1 MPHKRNLAEQK
12 LLEPEDTMADS
23 TVSEVTAANT
33 PGGSPMNRLDH
44 RIICRTILRVFL
56 PLLMPAIAM
65 AWFLAFGAGELFAAG
80 GDIIWQQQ
88 DSQAGKQEARHSVVD
103 STGSVIVTG
112 YRNLNGDTDNDFWTV
127 KFKADGSGVA
137 WRAHFDK
144 IGGNDQANAIAVDKD
159 DNIIVTGRV
168 LDGTTGTNNNMHTI
182 KYNGANGTV
191 IWQHTYDGTASG
203 MDSGMAVTTD
213 ENRDVFVAG
222 YTQNSQGNLD
232 YIILRY
238 PKDGKIDNTNTPNW
252 TATYG
257 HPSGDDIAES
267 ITAANGKV
275 AVTGRSW
282 NGTDYD
288 ILTIRY
294 DIAAETSWQKRYA
307 TTAQSGSK
315 DDRGIEVRFD
325 TFGNVIVT
333 GITANDLDKDIYT
346 AKYSVDNGDVIWE
359 HIFNG
364 AFDDEPTG
372 LAVDGSGAV
381 YITGYTWTLNAKHD
395 FYTAKYTDPADP
407 LVKAP
412 VVVWEKNFNS
422 YNGNDDIASATGIVV
437 DETGDLFVTGYTI
450 SNNNNDSYQTVKYR
464 KSDGQELWQV
474 GLDVSSGRNDR
485 TIGIGL
491 DLDGK
496 VLVAGWT
503 DSAVTGFDYHV
514 VKYDPDLINP
524 PTNLT
529 TTLNS
534 NSSVTLNWNYLHS
547 VETGFIIQRCSGWG
561 CTDFTDLPI
570 DPLPVGSTTYTDTT
584 ITADVFYYYRVRAFN
599 ATNSSHF
606 SNTARALAQYI
617 NFITTT
623 SPYVFDSSYN
633 GDDFAKVI
641 AVGPDNKPVVTGYS
655 DSKEMIEGI
664 PGSGGGLDYLTMKF
678 DRSLSQLWN
687 SRYDSA
693 QNGLD
698 VPTCLFINSNNDVL
712 VSGHSE
718 LFYAQSGGN
727 INSIFTIKYPST
739 GESFTWEDQFNG
751 PGGIDDRATAISSS
765 ADANNNIAVVGYGKN
780 AQNNQDIYLI
790 KYLANGTRAWIP
802 VIIDKLGDDIP
813 SAVVFDKNGDIFI
826 TGTSHNGSNLDIY
839 TAKYN
844 GATGA
849 LIWEDLYNGGYGD
862 DQGLALAIDP
872 VGNPYVTGFV
882 TTASNGRDFYTIKY
896 DGANV
901 ASKRRLWGN
910 PYDGPA
916 HGNDWAAAISV
927 DPIDGSTV
935 TVAGTRST
943 RNNDH
948 DFHVIRYNANG
959 DEDWS
964 KTILRPDTDEELKS
978 MSADLS
984 GNIFVAGSTTDWTN
998 TSALAFRIKNDG
1010 TILEGTAVPSIE
1022 EWTTEPNSEGYM
1034 AEASSV
1040 AVNRLGEAF
1049 MAGYSENESLNA
1061 DYLVFK
1067 MSGDTLQPPYP
1078 VTTSTSSSSVTLNWS
1093 DNSLVKDGYRIYR
1106 KAEAC
1111 SASTL
1116 SFSLLATPAANQVTY
1131 TDSTVTPANSYCYRV
1146 TAYAGETET
1155 KYVQASTQPLTP
1167 APLTLTAVSANQIN
1181 LAWTNVAGETSY
1193 TIERKVSTA
1202 GSWAILTT
1210 KAADV
1215 TTHNDTGLTAG
1226 TVYYYRI
1233 KASNTIGDSQ
1243 YSEQSLPA
1251 APVLS
1256 APVVASS
1263 SQINLA
1269 WTDLETETVYI
1280 LERKTGAGGSW
1291 GQVGSNLAQN
1301 SIVYN
1306 DTGLYSGT
1314 LFYYRLKGRNASG
1327 DSAYSAEV
1335 SATTMLQA
1343 PTFNSAAG
1351 TNTTT
1356 VALGWS
1362 DTNNA
1367 PNGNENG
1374 YQASYAACTN
1384 TDPVSCADVNNG
1396 ANWGG
1401 WTNVTAFA
1409 ANSITGNVTSL
1420 IAGRTYKFRLQG
1432 VHTTQSA
1439 NSAYSSPD
1447 RTATT
1452 FIPTPAAPT
1461 TSNITNNS
1469 VTLTWTD
1476 ILGETNYDIIKDGV
1490 RMNLAL
1496 AKDTITYTVTGL
1508 SPATSYN
1515 FQVYAYNS
1523 LSNSTSTVTPA
1534 TTTVNPTSLLSVV
1547 PQSATAIL
1555 LTWADAAGES
1565 GYEIQRRTLSNQEEN
1580 PASPPTGWTAWTT
1593 LTTSPMPLLADT
1605 VTYLN
1610 DTPALT
1616 AGNTYQYR
1624 VRYKIGTSTYSAYS
1638 NEIYATT
1645 TPRTPATMTV
1655 AAGVISW
1662 ENVPGEAGYY
1672 LYQKQLTGADCTTED
1687 WSAVTPTTLSA
1698 ITYSSTPSGLASGVT
1713 YCFQVKAFNTT
1724 GISAPRVITYLQAPT
1739 SITAS
1744 GATQTTVN
1752 VSWPAVTSATS
1763 YTLQWSTSTAFT
1775 SPGSYSGNVT
1785 SRTVTG
1791 LMSGTTYYFRV
1802 QAVWG
1807 SGNSFWTGSN
1817 PSALTIPM
1825 PPSTPIATP
1834 ASTTSV
1840 ALSWAASTGATG
1852 YRYQYKPRVAASCSA
1867 EDWTG
1872 ITENTQAG
1880 VSATV
1885 GSLTTGS
1892 AYCFRVRSYNGSGD
1906 SAYSTTPAT
1915 QTTLLAT
1922 PTLNPLSSITA
1933 SNICLTWNNV
1943 AANEGYRVERSLDN
1957 TTWPTNFSTLKDVTS
1972 YCDTSVL
1979 AGTVYYYRVSPK
1991 NIVNGYST
1999 ASNVQSTT
2007 TTPAAP
2013 ATITAAAISNTL
2025 VELAWSSSQSATKYR
2040 LERKEGSGS
2049 WEMLIE
2055 QSGLTYQN
2063 TGLKAGTTYAYRV
2076 MAWNSSGLY
2085 STPSNEATVTTLTL
2099 GSVAITALTPA
2110 NPTSVTIEWSY
2121 DGSVCIPSGCTLPA
2135 GYEIEMKLASGR
2147 WSNIATIA
2155 KGDVTSYTDSCGL
2168 RPGKTYY
2175 YRVRSYRGTE
2185 RSPYSSEQ
2193 SVTTQPYAKATC
2205 SYGPNENH
2213 TPVISSTPPT
2223 SAQQGVLYNYQMTVT
2238 DTFSGDSFYY
2248 TLLTAPSGMTISP
2261 DGLISWTPTSA
2272 QLGNKNVLIRVSDI
2286 VGNSVEQSMIINVT
2300 AN

>member
-1 MPHKRNLAEQK
+1 MNL
-12 LLEPEDTMADS
+12 
-23 TVSEVTAANT
+23 
-33 PGGSPMNRLDH
+33 LDH
-44 RIICRTILRVFL
+44 RKTCRTILRGL
-56 PLLMPAIAM
+56 RSLLLPAIA
-65 AWFLAFGAGELFAAG
+65 AASFLAIGAGELFAAG
-80 GDIIWQQQ
+80 GDVIWQSQ
-88 DSQAGKQEARHSVVD
+88 DSQAGKQEARRSVVD
-103 STGSVIVTG
+103 SSGNVIVTG

-127 KFKADGSGVA
+127 KFKSDGSGVA

-144 IGGNDQANAIAVDKD
+144 IGGSDQANAIAVDKD

-191 IWQHTYDGTASG
+191 IWQHTYDGAAG
-203 MDSGMAVTTD
+203 GIDSGMAVTTD
-213 ENRDVFVAG
+213 ENGDVFVAG

-238 PKDGKIDNTNTPNW
+238 PKDGRIDNSNTPNW
-252 TATYG
+252 TAIYG
-257 HPSGDDIAES
+257 HPNGDDIAES
-267 ITAANGKV
+267 IAARNGKV

-282 NGTDYD
+282 NGSDYD

-307 TTAQSGSK
+307 TSAQGGSK
-315 DDRGIEVRFD
+315 DDMGEQVLFD
-325 TFGNVIVT
+325 PLGNVVVT
-333 GITANDLDKDIYT
+333 GVTVNNLDKDIYT
-346 AKYSVDNGDVIWE
+346 AKYSATTGDVIWE
-359 HIFNG
+359 QVFNG

-372 LAVDGSGAV
+372 LAVDASGV
-381 YITGYTWTLNAKHD
+381 YVTGYTWTLNAKHD
-395 FYTAKYTDPADP
+395 FYTAKYVDPADP
-407 LVKAP
+407 QVKTP
-412 VVVWEKNFNS
+412 VIAWEKNFNS

-437 DETGDLFVTGYTI
+437 DESGDLFVTGYTI

-464 KSDGQELWQV
+464 KSDGTELWQV
-474 GLDVSSGRNDR
+474 GMDVSSGRNDR
-485 TIGIGL
+485 TIGIGI
-491 DLDGK
+491 DPAGN

-503 DSAVTGFDYHV
+503 DSAVTGLDYHV

-524 PTNLT
+524 PTNLKA
-529 TTLNS
+529 TLTS
-534 NSSVTLNWNYLHS
+534 NSSVTLSWDYLHS
-547 VETGFIIQRCSGWG
+547 VETGFIIQRCTGWG
-561 CTDFTDLPI
+561 CTNFADLPI
-570 DPLPVGSTTYTDTT
+570 DPLPVGSTSYTDST
-584 ITADVFYYYRVRAFN
+584 ITADAFYYYRVRAFN
-599 ATNSSHF
+599 ANNSSHF
-606 SNTARALAQYI
+606 SNTTRTIAQYI
-617 NFITTT
+617 NFIPNTT
-623 SPYVFDSSYN
+623 PYIFDSTYN

-641 AVGPDNKPVVTGYS
+641 AVGPDNNPVVTGYS
-655 DSKEMIEGI
+655 DSKEMIEGV

-687 SRYDSA
+687 DRYDSA

-698 VPTCLFINSNNDVL
+698 VPTCLFINQNNDVL

-718 LFYAQSGGN
+718 LFLAQAGGN

-739 GESFTWEDQFNG
+739 GEDFAWEDQFNG

-765 ADANNNIAVVGYGKN
+765 ADANNNIAVVGYGRN
-780 AQNNQDIYLI
+780 SRNNQDIYLI

-826 TGTSHNGSNLDIY
+826 TGTSHNGSNFDIY

-849 LIWEDLYNGGYGD
+849 QIWEDLYNGGYGD

-872 VGNPYVTGFV
+872 AGNPYVSGFV

-901 ASKRRLWGN
+901 APKRRLWGN

-927 DPIDGSTV
+927 DPIDGSSV
-935 TVAGTRST
+935 TVAGTRTT
-943 RNNDH
+943 RNNDD

-959 DEDWS
+959 DEVWS

-978 MSADLS
+978 MSTDLS

-998 TSALAFRIKNDG
+998 TSALAFRIKSDG
-1010 TILEGTAVPSIE
+1010 TILDGTAIPSIE
-1022 EWTTEPNSEGYM
+1022 EWTTDPNTEGYM

-1067 MSGDTLQPPYP
+1067 MSGATLQPPYP
-1078 VTTSTSSSSVTLNWS
+1078 VTTATTNASVTLTWS
-1093 DNSLVKDGYRIYR
+1093 DNSLAEDGYRIYR

-1111 SASTL
+1111 SSATL
-1116 SFSLLATPAANQVTY
+1116 SFSLLASPLANQVTY
-1131 TDSTVTPANSYCYRV
+1131 TDSTVTPTNSYCYRV

-1155 KYVQASTQPLTP
+1155 KYVQTDTQPLAP
-1167 APLTLTAVSANQIN
+1167 APLTLTAVSATQIN
-1181 LAWTNVAGETSY
+1181 LSWTNVFGETGY
-1193 TIERKVSTA
+1193 TIERKVGAA
-1202 GSWAILTT
+1202 GSWTVLTS

-1215 TTHNDTGLTAG
+1215 TTHSDTGLTGG

-1233 KASNTIGDSQ
+1233 KASNAVGDSP
-1243 YSEQSLPA
+1243 YIEQSLPSV
-1251 APVLS
+1251 PVMS
-1256 APVVASS
+1256 APVVVSS

-1269 WTDLETETVYI
+1269 WTDLATETAYI
-1280 LERKTGAGGSW
+1280 LERKTGTGGTWS
-1291 GQVGSNLAQN
+1291 QVGSNLAQN
-1301 SIVYN
+1301 SITYN

-1335 SATTMLQA
+1335 SATTLLQA
-1343 PTFNSAAG
+1343 PTLNTATG

-1356 VALGWS
+1356 VALGWT
-1362 DTNNA
+1362 DTNNS
-1367 PNGNENG
+1367 PNGNESN

-1384 TDPVSCADVNNG
+1384 TDPVSCADVNG
-1396 ANWGG
+1396 AYWGG

-1409 ANSITGNVTSL
+1409 TNSVSGNVTSL
-1420 IAGRTYKFRLQG
+1420 IPGRSYKFRMQG
-1432 VHTTQSA
+1432 LLTGA
-1439 NSAYSSPD
+1439 NSTFSSPE

-1452 FIPTPAAPT
+1452 VLPTPAAPT
-1461 TSNITNNS
+1461 TSNISNNS

-1490 RMNLAL
+1490 RLNLAL

-1508 SPATSYN
+1508 SPATAYN
-1515 FQVYAYNS
+1515 FQVYAYNG
-1523 LSNSTSTVTPA
+1523 LSSSTSTATPA
-1534 TTTVNPTSLLSVV
+1534 TTTVNPTSLSSVV
-1547 PQSATAIL
+1547 PQSATAIQ
-1555 LTWADAAGES
+1555 LTWADATGES
-1565 GYEIQRRTLSNQEEN
+1565 GYEIQRRTLNNQEES

-1593 LTTSPMPLLADT
+1593 LTTTPMPLAPDT
-1605 VTYLN
+1605 VTYL
-1610 DTPALT
+1610 DGTPALT

-1624 VRYKIGTSTYSAYS
+1624 VRYKIGTSAYSAYS

-1655 AAGVISW
+1655 TAGVINW

-1672 LYQKQLTGADCTTED
+1672 LYQKQLAGADCATED
-1687 WSAVTPTTLSA
+1687 WSAVTPSTIAAT
-1698 ITYSSTPSGLASGVT
+1698 TYSYTPSGLTAGAT
-1713 YCFQVKAFNTT
+1713 YCYQVKAFNNA
-1724 GISAPRVITYLQAPT
+1724 GVSAPRVITYLQAPT
-1739 SITAS
+1739 NITAS

-1752 VSWPAVTSATS
+1752 VSWPAVAGATS
-1763 YTLQWSTSTAFT
+1763 YTLQWSTASTFT
-1775 SPGSYSGNVT
+1775 SPGSFSGNVT
-1785 SRTVTG
+1785 SRTVPG
-1791 LMSGTTYYFRV
+1791 LIGGTTYFFRV

-1807 SGNSFWTGSN
+1807 NGNSIWTSAI
-1817 PSALTIPM
+1817 PSALTIPT
-1825 PPSTPIATP
+1825 TPGTPTATP

-1840 ALSWAASTGATG
+1840 TISWSSSYGATG

-1872 ITENTQAG
+1872 ITENPLAG
-1880 VSATV
+1880 VTV
-1885 GSLTTGS
+1885 TIGSLTTGS
-1892 AYCFRVRSYNGSGD
+1892 AYCFRARSYNASGD
-1906 SAYSTTPAT
+1906 SPYSTTPAT

-1922 PTLNPLSSITA
+1922 PTLNPLSGITA
-1933 SNICLTWNNV
+1933 GNICLSWNNV
-1943 AANEGYRVERSLDN
+1943 AANEGYRIERSLDN
-1957 TTWPTNFSTLKDVTS
+1957 TTWPTTFSTLKDVAS

-2013 ATITAAAISNTL
+2013 VALTATAISNTRVDL
-2025 VELAWSSSQSATKYR
+2025 TWNASLNATKYR
-2040 LERKEGSGS
+2040 LERKEGSGN
-2049 WEMLIE
+2049 WELVIE
-2055 QSGLTYQN
+2055 QSGTSYQN
-2063 TGLKAGTTYAYRV
+2063 TGLKAGTTYFYRV
-2076 MAWNSSGLY
+2076 LAWNTSGLY
-2085 STPSNEATVTTLTL
+2085 STPSSEATVITLTL
-2099 GSVAITALTPA
+2099 GNVAISSLTPA
-2110 NPTSVTIEWSY
+2110 NPTSVTVVWTY
-2121 DGSVCIPSGCTLPA
+2121 DGSVCIPSGCALPE
-2135 GYEIEMKLASGR
+2135 GYEIETKLASGR
-2147 WSNIATIA
+2147 WANIATIT
-2155 KGDVTSYTDSCGL
+2155 KGDETSYIDRSGL

-2185 RSPYSSEQ
+2185 RSPYSAEQ
-2193 SVTTQPYAKATC
+2193 SVTTLPYAKTTC
-2205 SYGPNENH
+2205 SYGPNEASH
-2213 TPVISSTPPT
+2213 APVITSTPQT
-2223 SAQQGVLYNYQMTVT
+2223 SASQGTAYNYQMTIS
-2238 DTFSGDSFYY
+2238 DPFSGDSFYY
-2248 TLLTAPSGMTISP
+2248 TLLTAPSGMTVSTT
-2261 DGLISWTPTSA
+2261 GLVSWTPTSA
-2272 QLGNKNVLIRVSDI
+2272 QLGAKNVLIRVSDI
-2286 VGNSVEQSMIINVT
+2286 VGNSVEQSMIITVT